1 MWPASQRHLHAWTAA
16 LVLIGF
22 SIAWIMVN
30 LPFTQL
36 LLKFRLYQAHKTI
49 GLTVLALVCLRL
61 VLRALWP
68 RPKPDAGLPR
78 WQLRTASGVH
88 ALLYCLLLAVPVLGY
103 LTAATAPI
111 GMPTFFL
118 GLIKVPHLV
127 VPDRESRF
135 CVWCIGSRQSDSCCW
150 PAGTPQWRFTII
162 GKAGQRC
169 WVCGAA
175 GSVVIFAL
183 NRKKK
188 FHASRCTTW
197 LSHCHGLPAR

>member
-49 GLTVLALVCLRL
+49 GLTVVALVCLRL
-61 VLRALWP
+61 LLRALWR

-127 VPDRESRF
+127 VPDREWFAVLRP
-135 CVWCIGSRQSDSCCW
+135 VHRIAAIGLVLLACGHAAMAVHHHRQGRSTLL
-150 PAGTPQWRFTII
+150 GMWRGRAEGNSST
-162 GKAGQRC
+162 
-169 WVCGAA
+169 
-175 GSVVIFAL
+175 
-183 NRKKK
+183 
-188 FHASRCTTW
+188 
-197 LSHCHGLPAR
+197 